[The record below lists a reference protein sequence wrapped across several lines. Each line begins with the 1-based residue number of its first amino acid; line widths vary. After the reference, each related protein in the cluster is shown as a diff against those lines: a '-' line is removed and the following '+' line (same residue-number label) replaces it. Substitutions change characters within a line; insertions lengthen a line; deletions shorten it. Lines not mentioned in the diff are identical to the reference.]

1 MKNKKRVGGVL
12 AKRILKKE
20 CKIRLLVNSYE
31 APQLSYSGEDGARF
45 NLTLQGHLRATNF
58 FSSAFKEKCKD
69 LPADLRVYSAT
80 VGSKRNLSPNAIGKL
95 RILKNI
101 EAPPDLVPPP
111 MHGFIDLPV
120 AFFNSMEGKL
130 RECAKAGAPFAVD
143 LGCVA
148 TIDQV
153 SKDYVGWKDTYP
165 LQLEDLN
172 ISEQQDIE
180 IIGFEFSSPGQVW
193 QNTIGQAKTSLDGI
207 AKRLAEV
214 ESTIAETVKDEL
226 ARNDQNTTTKSFKD
240 QLARLERRLEQI
252 INDQKSLRKSI
263 EKKMSSVGDEF
274 LNARREREVLFNKI
288 SEPNDLMTKI
298 LMKLPIF
305 RSLIRFIS
313 K

>member
-1 MKNKKRVGGVL
+1 MKNKKRVGGVS

-20 CKIRLLVNSYE
+20 CEIRLLVNSYG
-31 APQLSYSGEDGARF
+31 APKLSYNGEDGASF
-45 NLTLQGHLRATNF
+45 NLALQGYIDTTLF

-69 LPADLRVYSAT
+69 LPAELRVYSAT
-80 VGSKRNLSPNAIGKL
+80 VGPKRNLSPNAIGKL

-120 AFFNSMEGKL
+120 AFFNSMEGKF
-130 RECAKAGAPFAVD
+130 RECAKAGAPCAVD
-143 LGCVA
+143 LRCVA
-148 TIDQV
+148 TTDQV
-153 SKDYVGWKDTYP
+153 SKDYVGWKDGYP

-172 ISEQQDIE
+172 ISEQQEIA
-180 IIGFEFSSPGQVW
+180 IIGFEFSSPWQRW
-193 QNTIGQAKTSLDGI
+193 QNIIGQAKTSLDGI

-214 ESTIAETVKDEL
+214 ERTIAETAKDEL
-226 ARNDQNTTTKSFKD
+226 AGNGQNTTAKSFED

-252 INDQKSLRKSI
+252 KNDQESLRKSI

-274 LNARREREVLFNKI
+274 LNARREREILFDKI

>member
-1 MKNKKRVGGVL
+1 MKNKKRVGGVS

-20 CKIRLLVNSYE
+20 CEISLLVNSYA
-31 APQLSYSGEDGARF
+31 APKLSYSGKDGERF
-45 NLTLQGHLRATNF
+45 SLALQSYIDATLF
-58 FSSAFKEKCKD
+58 FSSTFKKKNKD
-69 LPADLRVYSAT
+69 LPVELRVYSAT
-80 VGSKRNLSPNAIGKL
+80 VEPKRNLGPNAMGKL

-101 EAPPDLVPPP
+101 EARPDGPPP
-111 MHGFIDLPV
+111 IHGFIDLPV
-120 AFFNSMEGKL
+120 AFFNSMEGQL

-143 LGCVA
+143 LRCVA

-153 SKDYVGWKDTYP
+153 SKDYDGWKDAYP

-172 ISEQQDIE
+172 ISEQQEIE
-180 IIGFEFSSPGQVW
+180 IIGFEFSSPGQQW

-214 ESTIAETVKDEL
+214 ESTIAEKAKDEL
-226 ARNDQNTTTKSFKD
+226 GRNGQITTTKSFKD

-252 INDQKSLRKSI
+252 KNDQESLRKSI

-274 LNARREREVLFNKI
+274 LNARREREILFDKI